1 MTSVPGQ
8 THIFHK
14 HGTRN
19 WTLQPEV
26 LEEIAKTVTPGMS
39 TLETGCGAS
48 TVAFSAAGA
57 NHVCVTPSREETE
70 RVQAVIDAEALPGS
84 VRFAIGPSQEVL
96 PGETGAVSMVL
107 IDGGHGFPLPAVDWL
122 YTAPRLDVG
131 GTVIIDDVD
140 LWTGTMLVSFLKEE
154 PGWELVAIRRGRT
167 AIFTKTAP
175 FALNEWDRQPFVHRR
190 SIWPQR
196 LRKTRNAA
204 ALIATGQFRSFMAK
218 LAHERAANKKTPPEN
233 SD

>member
-1 MTSVPGQ
+1 MTSVPAQ

-96 PGETGAVSMVL
+96 PGETGAV
-107 IDGGHGFPLPAVDWL
+107 
-122 YTAPRLDVG
+122 
-131 GTVIIDDVD
+131 
-140 LWTGTMLVSFLKEE
+140 
-154 PGWELVAIRRGRT
+154 
-167 AIFTKTAP
+167 
-175 FALNEWDRQPFVHRR
+175 
-190 SIWPQR
+190 
-196 LRKTRNAA
+196 
-204 ALIATGQFRSFMAK
+204 
-218 LAHERAANKKTPPEN
+218 
-233 SD
+233 